1 MKKWKKLI
9 LTVLIG
15 IVVVILG
22 GIAYVKTQT
31 YAPTEA
37 AQQVTEQA
45 KEGKDWLY
53 FPSEDK
59 SKPIIIFYP
68 GALVDP
74 GSYSPWAQTLAK
86 AGYPVYLLKMPLDL
100 AILAPNRGEQVL
112 SQQPKRDF
120 VLGGHSLG
128 GVMASRFAKEH
139 SDRLVGVFFL
149 ASYPDEK
156 GSLAELIRSCPY
168 SP

>member
-1 MKKWKKLI
+1 MKKWKKLL

-15 IVVVILG
+15 IVVVIIG

-45 KEGKDWLY
+45 EEGKDWLY

-86 AGYPVYLLKMPLDL
+86 AGYPVP
-100 AILAPNRGEQVL
+100 P
-112 SQQPKRDF
+112 
-120 VLGGHSLG
+120 
-128 GVMASRFAKEH
+128 ASW
-139 SDRLVGVFFL
+139 
-149 ASYPDEK
+149 
-156 GSLAELIRSCPY
+156 
-168 SP
+168 

>member
-1 MKKWKKLI
+1 MKKWKKLL

-15 IVVVILG
+15 IVVVIIG

-53 FPSEDK
+53 FPSEDN

-86 AGYPVYLLKMPLDL
+86 AGLGDL
-100 AILAPNRGEQVL
+100 STKSWGAGTFSAT
-112 SQQPKRDF
+112 
-120 VLGGHSLG
+120 
-128 GVMASRFAKEH
+128 
-139 SDRLVGVFFL
+139 
-149 ASYPDEK
+149 
-156 GSLAELIRSCPY
+156 
-168 SP
+168 

>member
-1 MKKWKKLI
+1 MKKWKKLL

-15 IVVVILG
+15 IVVVIIG

-31 YAPTEA
+31 YAPTES

-120 VLGGHSLG
+120 VLG
-128 GVMASRFAKEH
+128 
-139 SDRLVGVFFL
+139 
-149 ASYPDEK
+149 
-156 GSLAELIRSCPY
+156 
-168 SP
+168 

>member
-1 MKKWKKLI
+1 MKKWKKLL

-15 IVVVILG
+15 IVVVIIG

-74 GSYSPWAQTLAK
+74 GSYSLWA
-86 AGYPVYLLKMPLDL
+86 
-100 AILAPNRGEQVL
+100 
-112 SQQPKRDF
+112 
-120 VLGGHSLG
+120 
-128 GVMASRFAKEH
+128 
-139 SDRLVGVFFL
+139 
-149 ASYPDEK
+149 
-156 GSLAELIRSCPY
+156 
-168 SP
+168 